1 MRGSLREFRAP
12 VLAAIAT
19 AVFVTAAAHAP
30 APAWG
35 TSGGTDDFGGHTP
48 TEKSATAKH
57 PAGVYHCHGK
67 PDTLKRKACELRL
80 LVDVQERKL
89 IAAESELTHTKATA
103 ARVSEQN
110 ATLHATIED
119 LRRGVRAAQAGAS
132 RARSERD
139 VARRIAQTKTAERD
153 RAVRDMREAEA
164 RAAGTGPPV
173 SSRCRD
179 AVQIAVKKGGWF
191 GGWDDAAKEALR
203 KGCLYE

>member
-1 MRGSLREFRAP
+1 MREFRSP
-12 VLAAIAT
+12 ILAAVA
-19 AVFVTAAAHAP
+19 AALFVTVAAHTP

-35 TSGGTDDFGGHTP
+35 TSGGTDKFGGHTP

-67 PDTLKRKACELRL
+67 PKTLKREACDLRA
-80 LVDVQERKL
+80 LVDAQERKR
-89 IAAESELTHTKATA
+89 IALESELTHTKATA

-119 LRRGVRAAQAGAS
+119 LRGGLREAKAGAS
-132 RARSERD
+132 RARKERD
-139 VARRIAQTKTAERD
+139 IARGIAQTRTAERD

-203 KGCLYE
+203 RGCLYE